1 MFNFGIF
8 GLEFESTFFNFD
20 NVIIIEIS
28 TFRFFI
34 TKFFAKMKII
44 NLELLLS
51 HLKSASSP
59 RLIAILC
66 EIAKI

>member
-34 TKFFAKMKII
+34 AKFFAKMKII

>member
-20 NVIIIEIS
+20 NIIVIEIS

-34 TKFFAKMKII
+34 AKFFAKMKII
-44 NLELLLS
+44 NLILS

-66 EIAKI
+66 EIAKV

>member
-59 RLIAILC
+59 RLIAIPC